1 MNKKLILRHKINEN
15 PYGLYNSQLKPMS
28 REETIEFFNEI
39 DLTDEELLSLNDYI
53 LEDAGHSFFD
63 NAYMVWNE
71 CGEHMNFIDGLRMS
85 ETCWNEDTSAEEA
98 ESHIITYEAHFEDQS
113 WMATI
118 DRIQLYH
125 DYSDVVFKGRG
136 SAIRAFVGRADELW
150 ICMPDQHVC
159 TTLASSDDIFWNGEM
174 LSSLMKN
181 NIDGA
186 TLAYGIR
193 CLCEEY
199 FI

>member
-71 CGEHMNFIDGLRMS
+71 PMKLISKTSHGWQLSTEFSCIMIIQMLFLR
-85 ETCWNEDTSAEEA
+85 EE
-98 ESHIITYEAHFEDQS
+98 E
-113 WMATI
+113 
-118 DRIQLYH
+118 
-125 DYSDVVFKGRG
+125 V
-136 SAIRAFVGRADELW
+136 
-150 ICMPDQHVC
+150 P
-159 TTLASSDDIFWNGEM
+159 
-174 LSSLMKN
+174 
-181 NIDGA
+181 
-186 TLAYGIR
+186 
-193 CLCEEY
+193 
-199 FI
+199 